1 MISSSRG
8 VGPLNIF
15 GKKDDDGAVATVEK
29 EDVIDEVNRED
40 GAVEIPPECVEEELT
55 ETQKLLQKV
64 KQAGTAGGECLY
76 CK

>member
-1 MISSSRG
+1 MILSSSRG
-8 VGPLNIF
+8 VGPLNLF
-15 GKKDDDGAVATVEK
+15 GKKDDDGAVATIEK
-29 EDVIDEVNRED
+29 GDVTDEVN
-40 GAVEIPPECVEEELT
+40 AVEIPPECVEEELT